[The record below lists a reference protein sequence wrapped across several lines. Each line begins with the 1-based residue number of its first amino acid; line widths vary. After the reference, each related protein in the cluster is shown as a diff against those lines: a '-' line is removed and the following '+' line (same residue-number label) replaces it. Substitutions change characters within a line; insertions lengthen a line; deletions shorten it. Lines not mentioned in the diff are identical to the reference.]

1 MPFRLISVGAS
12 TARPPSAISCPCHPE
27 RSEAATTAKRCADAL
42 AKGEGNEALRVEFR
56 KERTSKPQG
65 ANALWDLSKN
75 VAIQCAQS
83 NILQEKV
90 WRVHTAP
97 SRSSLGRDP
106 SARLY
111 WLARDDTTKITAIG
125 KYLHKPVGATIGR
138 PISTISLFPLHFSTN
153 YSIMT
158 SSIALQRSSL

>member
-1 MPFRLISVGAS
+1 MVAPTMPFRLISVGAS

-83 NILQEKV
+83 NIWQV
-90 WRVHTAP
+90 IVRRVHTAP

-111 WLARDDTTKITAIG
+111 WLARDDSNVG
-125 KYLHKPVGATIGR
+125 VGARDCRQAAYRRARRSRGHSTTHHPR
-138 PISTISLFPLHFSTN
+138 PTSPRRTN
-153 YSIMT
+153 LRFCT
-158 SSIALQRSSL
+158 TP